1 MQLTPL
7 AFAVAA
13 AGFVIIPELSE
24 ADENI
29 FKALPIHAGPLSL
42 PVPAESHK
50 VSVPCKQCEGKN
62 SHLQLNLD
70 VVDHTRLLL
79 NGFEVYPNADPWH
92 GDLAAVVESTDG
104 ESTKQKLGYSLA
116 VAPEFMEQD
125 SYIQLLDVE
134 LRVIE
139 VGNRFV
145 DSVPVVNVKLV
156 KAPSGEIAITDV
168 DTTSTKS
175 SSCNSMACTAKEV
188 MEEVF
193 KALKSFKP
201 FKGCHRRPYHDKNKE
216 YLESYPIRPQSD
228 DAPEAHHKH
237 PHQKF
242 GGKHRHEWG
251 RLITN
256 IAAQIFLPV
265 LMGITA
271 GVGVALFA
279 MAVCSLFFQL
289 TSFIRGKRDGRFGLC
304 PYSRGQ
310 AVQTASEEPMTSEKV
325 GLMAEEAEAP
335 PLYDDSKN

>member
-216 YLESYPIRPQSD
+216 YLESYPVRPQSD

-237 PHQKF
+237 PHQNF

-271 GVGVALFA
+271 GVGVALS
-279 MAVCSLFFQL
+279 VPSLL
-289 TSFIRGKRDGRFGLC
+289 
-304 PYSRGQ
+304 
-310 AVQTASEEPMTSEKV
+310 
-325 GLMAEEAEAP
+325 AP
-335 PLYDDSKN
+335 